1 MSRGGVYFGAAGG
14 RVKCSEITAFFVK
27 KVFDRRARGCYNNQ
41 AASKRQD
48 KLRTGA
54 RLQSETTKKVG
65 AIHYAGYYRYRR

>member
-1 MSRGGVYFGAAGG
+1 MPRRGLHVGAADGW
-14 RVKCSEITAFFVK
+14 VKCSEIAAFFVK

>member
-1 MSRGGVYFGAAGG
+1 MWNM
-14 RVKCSEITAFFVK
+14 FFSYSGIFCK
-27 KVFDRRARGCYNNQ
+27 KVFDRRISACYNNQ